1 MINYIEY
8 DSETMEVNNYS
19 TVDDDLFSRLPVITN
34 RVIVESSPKSFYHR
48 YYYSNGSLVAY
59 TEQELA
65 YKRKPPTG
73 YIFKLP
79 ERELQDIRTLAEAK
93 AAKWTEIKRLRYTKE
108 VGTFIYN
115 SQVFHA
121 DKGHIGGATQ
131 LAVLAKAASQPFS
144 MDWTLYDNTVVTLNA
159 DQMIAVGTALGIFVN
174 SLYTTARLI
183 REDIEACTTNAQVD
197 AIVWPT

>member
-1 MINYIEY
+1 MIHYIEY
-8 DSETMEVNNYS
+8 DPDTFEVNNYS
-19 TVDDDLFSRLPVITN
+19 TVEEIIFNDLEVNTCRIIVPSNPRLY
-34 RVIVESSPKSFYHR
+34 YHK
-48 YYYSNGSLVAY
+48 YYYLNGSLIAY

-65 YKRKPPTG
+65 YKKRPPIG
-73 YIFKLP
+73 FIFKLP
-79 ERELQDIRTLAEAK
+79 ERELQDARTLAEAK
-93 AAKWTEIKRLRYTKE
+93 TLKWDEIKKLRYSKE
-108 VGTFIYN
+108 TNTFTHN